1 MTLLDS
7 DVRVLVRKE
16 FRQFVRS
23 RSAVFST
30 FLMPVLLLLVLP
42 AIELSA
48 TSRRAAGGN
57 RPGPGSLGGRAV
69 LVYYLLPIFVVLAGL
84 LGPAMTAIHTI
95 VVERERRTVELLV
108 SLPVSVRHI
117 VLAKLV
123 ATIVLAGVVMLP
135 LAVVDAVAGG
145 IVGGGGPLYTVL
157 LLALLAGAVIF
168 SVCTAFTLAIVARDY
183 RTSQQVNALFVI
195 PVMLVTTF
203 TLSLLPGNAGLAA
216 LAVVLAIAGGAGLL
230 IAARAFTFERY
241 LS

>member
-1 MTLLDS
+1 MRLLDP
-7 DVRVLVRKE
+7 DVRVLVSKE

-23 RSAVFST
+23 RSALFST

-48 TSRRAAGGN
+48 MSRRPAGGN
-57 RPGPGSLGGRAV
+57 RPGPGSLAGRA
-69 LVYYLLPIFVVLAGL
+69 LLFYYLLPIFVVLAGL

-108 SLPVSVRHI
+108 SLPVSVRDI

-123 ATIVLAGVVMLP
+123 ATMGLAGMVMVP
-135 LAVVDAVAGG
+135 LAVIDAVAGG
-145 IVGGGGPLYTVL
+145 AAGGGGPLYTVL

-168 SVCTAFTLAIVARDY
+168 SVCAAFTLAILARDY
-183 RTSQQVNALFVI
+183 RTSQQINALFVI
-195 PVMLVTTF
+195 PVMLVTVV
-203 TLSLLPGNAGLAA
+203 TLSLLPGVAGLAA
-216 LAVVLAIAGGAGLL
+216 LALVLAIAGGAGLL
-230 IAARAFTFERY
+230 IAVRTFTFERY